1 MFGLGPLTALMAEKG
16 QGPIWETGNG
26 AGMKRSF
33 HAGFTLLELMIVII
47 LIGVV
52 TAVVLPEMRGTYE
65 DMLLRSTSRKVLD
78 LSALASSRAVTT
90 GKEQQIRFD
99 TAHASYDL
107 GEAKSSMDG
116 EFAAEKSFEKGN
128 WDSRIVLELR
138 RSELEPSE
146 GEEIEENPKSKP
158 NALSFFSDGTAD
170 AKEIR
175 LHDRQGISIT
185 LKMNATTARFK
196 IVEDLKE

>member
-1 MFGLGPLTALMAEKG
+1 
-16 QGPIWETGNG
+16 
-26 AGMKRSF
+26 MKRSF

-65 DMLLRSTSRKVLD
+65 DMLLRSTSRKILD

-90 GKEQQIRFD
+90 GKEQQIKFD
-99 TAHASYDL
+99 TVHASYDL

-116 EFAAEKSFEKGN
+116 GFAAEKSFEKGN
-128 WDSRIVLELR
+128 WDTRIVLELR
-138 RSELEPSE
+138 RTELEPSPDD
-146 GEEIEENPKSKP
+146 EEKPKNKP
-158 NALSFFSDGTAD
+158 DVLSFFSDGTAD

-175 LHDRQGISIT
+175 LHDRQGVGIT
-185 LKMNATTARFK
+185 LKMNATTARFR
-196 IVEDLKE
+196 IVEDLRE